1 MGEAKKKYDDI
12 SAYISDREYTA
23 NKYVMKCFSITM
35 LIYTIAFV
43 LNILNIFIVD
53 QNVIRKGYIPSLI
66 IYILVFFS
74 LRLVSL
80 SNEKVKYVLLFTVEV
95 VYTIMSVT
103 ITYHVVLVALIPF
116 LCATLYSS
124 KRVMKYIYFI
134 TVLSTIITVFGG
146 YYFGLCDA
154 NMALLTTNTLPSYV
168 DDGQFMLTE
177 VNNNPIVTLSLFFV
191 VPRCLI
197 YIAFA
202 YVCNSLVRIVSGSVE
217 KAKLTAELERA
228 KEEAENA
235 NRTKSQFIA
244 KVSHEIRTPVNA
256 VMGMNEMILRES
268 KEANIKKYAHDVK
281 DSSMALLSIINEIL
295 DSSKIESGMMEI
307 VDANYHIG
315 SLLNDLYN
323 MIKVRAKEKDLEL
336 IFDIEQSIPSELYG
350 DEKRIRQ
357 VLVNLLSNGVKY
369 TEQGTVTLKVTC
381 DIDGENAIIHYSVKD
396 TGIGIKEENI
406 EKIYDAFKRVD
417 VSRNRNVEGTGLGLN
432 IARQFI
438 NLMGSELKIQS
449 EYEKGSEFSFDIVQ
463 KIISAKP
470 LGDFRSRIVQAEKE
484 RDYHTSFMAPKAK
497 ILVVDDNRLNLKVFK
512 SLLTQTQIQVYEA
525 ESGMQCLDI
534 LKKQSFDIVFLD
546 HMMPE
551 MDGIE
556 TLNIIKSE
564 KLCDGVPII
573 VLTAN
578 AIIGEREKYINSG
591 FDDFLSKPI
600 IPEKLEQMIMN
611 YLPKELIGQKKSV
624 EEQCLKIKELPELDE
639 FDFDYALRVLQDEE
653 LLKNILI
660 DFYHSLETL
669 DEKLSILFDTIDREE
684 TLQRYRIEV
693 HGLKSS
699 SATVGALLLSK
710 TARLLEVA
718 AMDKDMKRI
727 YAMHPIL
734 ISEMKKHRERI
745 ATIIPKKEKKEA
757 AGDMG
762 VAYFDM
768 LKISLSN
775 ENYDSADF
783 LCNEIQKYQY
793 SDEVEKLVDQLAT
806 HVLNLETEEAI
817 KTIDKIKEAMGECT

>member
-1 MGEAKKKYDDI
+1 MY
-12 SAYISDREYTA
+12 
-23 NKYVMKCFSITM
+23 
-35 LIYTIAFV
+35 
-43 LNILNIFIVD
+43 NILICDDEVD
-53 QNVIRKGYIPSLI
+53 
-66 IYILVFFS
+66 
-74 LRLVSL
+74 
-80 SNEKVKYVLLFTVEV
+80 
-95 VYTIMSVT
+95 
-103 ITYHVVLVALIPF
+103 
-116 LCATLYSS
+116 
-124 KRVMKYIYFI
+124 
-134 TVLSTIITVFGG
+134 
-146 YYFGLCDA
+146 
-154 NMALLTTNTLPSYV
+154 
-168 DDGQFMLTE
+168 
-177 VNNNPIVTLSLFFV
+177 
-191 VPRCLI
+191 
-197 YIAFA
+197 
-202 YVCNSLVRIVSGSVE
+202 IVSALKIYLRNEGYTTFEAYSG
-217 KAKLTAELERA
+217 AEA
-228 KEEAENA
+228 IDIISKEE
-235 NRTKSQFIA
+235 IHL
-244 KVSHEIRTPVNA
+244 VL
-256 VMGMNEMILRES
+256 M
-268 KEANIKKYAHDVK
+268 DV
-281 DSSMALLSIINEIL
+281 
-295 DSSKIESGMMEI
+295 
-307 VDANYHIG
+307 
-315 SLLNDLYN
+315 
-323 MIKVRAKEKDLEL
+323 
-336 IFDIEQSIPSELYG
+336 
-350 DEKRIRQ
+350 
-357 VLVNLLSNGVKY
+357 
-369 TEQGTVTLKVTC
+369 
-381 DIDGENAIIHYSVKD
+381 
-396 TGIGIKEENI
+396 
-406 EKIYDAFKRVD
+406 
-417 VSRNRNVEGTGLGLN
+417 
-432 IARQFI
+432 
-438 NLMGSELKIQS
+438 
-449 EYEKGSEFSFDIVQ
+449 
-463 KIISAKP
+463 
-470 LGDFRSRIVQAEKE
+470 
-484 RDYHTSFMAPKAK
+484 
-497 ILVVDDNRLNLKVFK
+497 
-512 SLLTQTQIQVYEA
+512 
-525 ESGMQCLDI
+525 
-534 LKKQSFDIVFLD
+534 
-546 HMMPE
+546 MMPE

-624 EEQCLKIKELPELDE
+624 EEQCLKIKEMPELDE